1 MVDKQAIARTEPP
14 PETGQQPAPPPDF
27 AAFFR
32 AEYRTLMAV
41 VMSVGATFGE
51 ADEAAEA
58 AMEEVFRRWDQIDA
72 PLAYGKK
79 AALSNFYKEKERG
92 LDRTRGRLKQGAEA
106 RRDGACD
113 PGLNVWENRQWVLQI
128 LGSLPP
134 AQREALALVVD
145 GFTPTETA
153 QMLGKTAD
161 AVRQNLHAARTRL
174 TLALL
179 DQDRVTQRSST
190 PPIQQRKE
198 AHEP

>member
-1 MVDKQAIARTEPP
+1 VVDKQAIARTEPP

-106 RRDGACD
+106 RRDGA
-113 PGLNVWENRQWVLQI
+113 
-128 LGSLPP
+128 
-134 AQREALALVVD
+134 
-145 GFTPTETA
+145 
-153 QMLGKTAD
+153 
-161 AVRQNLHAARTRL
+161 
-174 TLALL
+174 
-179 DQDRVTQRSST
+179 
-190 PPIQQRKE
+190 
-198 AHEP
+198 